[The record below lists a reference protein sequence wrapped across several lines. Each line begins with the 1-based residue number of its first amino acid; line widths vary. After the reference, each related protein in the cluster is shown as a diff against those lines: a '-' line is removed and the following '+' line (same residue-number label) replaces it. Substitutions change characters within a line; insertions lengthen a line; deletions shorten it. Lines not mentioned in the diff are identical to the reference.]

1 MTALF
6 GYQAALLLRSQR
18 WLPPVLL
25 YAITLAVGVQGGR
38 PVLDSLGWTAAA
50 LLPVTAWLVRVCAT
64 QEPPAARAVT
74 AAAAGPPRAHLS
86 ALLAAVACAG
96 VLGAA
101 ATGVVALISD
111 ARSADHRVVVPLLP
125 AAAAGLLACAVSVL
139 VGAAV
144 GALCTRPLLH
154 ARGWSLLATATAA
167 LLALVTTG
175 SPAQHAVSGLVAGS
189 RTGAVHLPVTALAA
203 AALIAA
209 AAAAIAC
216 LLCSLRGA
224 DGGAASA

>member
-25 YAITLAVGVQGGR
+25 YGITLTVGVQGGR
-38 PVLDSLGWTAAA
+38 PVPDALGWTAAA

-86 ALLAAVACAG
+86 ALLAAVAWAG
-96 VLGAA
+96 AIGAV

-111 ARSADHRVVVPLLP
+111 ARSADHRAVVPLLP
-125 AAAAGLLACAVSVL
+125 AVAAGLLACAVSVL

-144 GALCTRPLLH
+144 GALCTRPVLH
-154 ARGWSLLATATAA
+154 PARAA
-167 LLALVTTG
+167 RAR
-175 SPAQHAVSGLVAGS
+175 LVAAGH
-189 RTGAVHLPVTALAA
+189 R
-203 AALIAA
+203 
-209 AAAAIAC
+209 
-216 LLCSLRGA
+216 
-224 DGGAASA
+224 DGGAAGPGDHRLTRPARGERPRHRLADGDGPPAGARPAGRGAARGRCGRDHLPAVLPAGC